1 MYISKG
7 TTNLAVARDLYTYK
21 TTLRVIRRLWG
32 RGVQHVAASDHT
44 SMSLNSLCNHIET
57 VSVSHRH
64 RSNTTFHIDITYVSH
79 QYHIG
84 ITTVTTI
91 SHRYNNCITPAS
103 HRYHML
109 SHRHHTGISSSIYH
123 RYQKRIT
130 PESHRYHIGI
140 TSISHRYNIGIT
152 SV

>member
-1 MYISKG
+1 MYIH
-7 TTNLAVARDLYTYK
+7 TDK

-32 RGVQHVAASDHT
+32 WGVRHVAASDHT

-57 VSVSHRH
+57 ASVSHRH

-84 ITTVTTI
+84 NNDITSVPQL
-91 SHRYNNCITPAS
+91 Y
-103 HRYHML
+103 
-109 SHRHHTGISSSIYH
+109 HTGITSISHVITSASHLYLIIDISSVSQTYH
-123 RYQKRIT
+123 T
-130 PESHRYHIGI
+130 GI
-140 TSISHRYNIGIT
+140 TSISHRHHIDIT